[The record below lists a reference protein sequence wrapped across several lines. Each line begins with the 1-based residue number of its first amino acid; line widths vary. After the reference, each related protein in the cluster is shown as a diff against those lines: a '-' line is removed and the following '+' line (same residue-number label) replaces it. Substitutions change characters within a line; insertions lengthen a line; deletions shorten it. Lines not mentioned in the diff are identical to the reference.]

1 MDVNCVVRLVLVD
14 LPSDEAVE
22 FFWVDGD
29 EAEELLDDVGFAHT
43 NVDDAGLH
51 L

>member
-1 MDVNCVVRLVLVD
+1 MDVNSVVGLLLVD
-14 LPSDEAVE
+14 IPLDEAVE

-29 EAEELLDDVGFAHT
+29 EAEELLDGVRFAHT
-43 NVDDAGLH
+43 DVDDAGLH